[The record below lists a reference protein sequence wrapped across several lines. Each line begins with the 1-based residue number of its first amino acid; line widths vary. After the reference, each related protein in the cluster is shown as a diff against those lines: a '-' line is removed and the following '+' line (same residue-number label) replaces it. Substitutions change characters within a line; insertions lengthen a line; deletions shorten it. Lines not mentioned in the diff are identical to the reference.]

1 MTDKNEQDAHLSGLI
16 QIKRVSRRRPRE
28 TPDDKRKTKCAS
40 FCYSVRS
47 GGKHIILCQD
57 AFVKIHSITPARIR
71 RLQNS
76 LVTVGKSPRDK
87 RGLHSNRPNKFCNE
101 VIFLTEAHIMSFQP
115 RQSHY
120 SIRKNPN
127 IYYLP
132 GELSIKD
139 MHSMFV
145 SEYKINIPYKIYWH
159 TFKNKFSIKFG
170 YPRSDTCAECD
181 SYAQKLNNKEL
192 MGEERKN
199 IETQKELHLRKAEAF
214 FDLRRKYKAK
224 AQAGEIECLT
234 FDYMQNLPLPHIP
247 TNPVFYARQL
257 WYYIFGVHNVATNEA
272 AIYTYSEG
280 TAKKGCNDITSMI
293 LHYINNHNFTSR
305 NLVLISD
312 GCPGQNKNYIM
323 LHFIYFLVHV
333 LKLFDEILYIYPI
346 RGHSYLPNDQDFAL
360 IETKKNDV
368 QKESKFPMSEM
379 F

>member
-16 QIKRVSRRRPRE
+16 QIKHVSRRRPRE

-57 AFVKIHSITPARIR
+57 AFVKIHGITPARIR

-101 VIFLTEAHIMSFQP
+101 VIYLIEAHIMSFQP

-127 IYYLP
+127 VYYLP
-132 GELSIKD
+132 RELTIKD

-145 SEYKINIPYKIYWH
+145 SEYKISIPYKIYWQ

-181 SYAQKLNNKEL
+181 TYAQKLNNKEL
-192 MGEERKN
+192 IGEERKN
-199 IETQKELHLRKAEAF
+199 VEAQKELHLRKAQAF
-214 FDLRRKYKAK
+214 FDLRRKYRTKAL
-224 AQAGEIECLT
+224 AGEVECLT
-234 FDYMQNLPLPHIP
+234 FDFMQNLPLPHIP
-247 TNPVFYARQL
+247 TNPVF
-257 WYYIFGVHNVATNEA
+257 F
-272 AIYTYSEG
+272 
-280 TAKKGCNDITSMI
+280 
-293 LHYINNHNFTSR
+293 
-305 NLVLISD
+305 
-312 GCPGQNKNYIM
+312 CPSIM
-323 LHFIYFLVHV
+323 V
-333 LKLFDEILYIYPI
+333 LYIW
-346 RGHSYLPNDQDFAL
+346 HS
-360 IETKKNDV
+360 
-368 QKESKFPMSEM
+368 
-379 F
+379 